1 MMFPSPLAKLGCSDG
16 AYWLMIDPA
25 SFTPGRSP
33 CVVELAVYAVEMT
46 PSTVA
51 PAPAA
56 ASRNSRLAETLLM
69 NVAVG
74 VQPTFAA
81 VTSAVIV
88 GVGVAK
94 TTNVSAPLLF
104 NARICCVRLG
114 LVTSYDSAS
123 TMLPFFAP
131 RPTRRPA

>member
-1 MMFPSPLAKLGCSDG
+1 MTFPSPLWKLGSSEG
-16 AYWLMIDPA
+16 AYWLMIEVASLTPA
-25 SFTPGRSP
+25 RLV
-33 CVVELAVYAVEMT
+33 CVVELARYVVEMT
-46 PSTVA
+46 PLTDA
-51 PAPAA
+51 PAAAA
-56 ASRNSRLAETLLM
+56 ASRNSRFAETLLM

-104 NARICCVRLG
+104 SARICCVRR
-114 LVTSYDSAS
+114 SEE
-123 TMLPFFAP
+123 
-131 RPTRRPA
+131 RRV